1 MKRTRAAVIAA
12 FVAAPAFAQSAAT
25 PDRRETEPFV
35 ISYRCD
41 NGAVAVRYPAFQDAQ
56 REPIQLSFQGR
67 RYAMR
72 LQRSASGARY
82 VTRDQRLEWWTRGSD
97 EGFLAVPGVTPPVLA
112 NCKAF

>member
-1 MKRTRAAVIAA
+1 MRAAFIAVL
-12 FVAAPAFAQSAAT
+12 VAAPAFAQSTAA
-25 PDRRETEPFV
+25 PDPRETAPFV

-41 NGAVAVRYPAFQDAQ
+41 EGGVAVRYPAFQDAQ

-97 EGFLAVPGVTPPVLA
+97 EGSLAVPGVTPPILA
-112 NCKAF
+112 NCRAF